1 MGVWE
6 YFTVWYNVIFL
17 VPLFMV
23 FLFAILQLVGVG
35 MELGGSDLGL
45 EIDTDVDLEVGADTD
60 VDVVDAGVDGSSG
73 DVSFFTT
80 ILGFLN
86 VGKVP
91 LMVLLMTLFASWGL
105 TGLICNRILGYK
117 LLNAIPIISSVS
129 AGIAFIVGIFS
140 VKYLSLLVVMIF
152 PESEKAVTHYD
163 LVGKPAIVT
172 TGRVTTA
179 FGKARVALD
188 SGARM
193 QVTCRIREGDE
204 EPSRG
209 EEVLLVDYDPA
220 TMTFEVSKFDV
231 EGL

>member
-1 MGVWE
+1 MGFWE
-6 YFTVWYNVIFL
+6 YFTVWYNAIFL

-35 MELGGSDLGL
+35 VELSGSDVGL
-45 EIDTDVDLEVGADTD
+45 EIDTDIDVDLDVDTD
-60 VDVVDAGVDGSSG
+60 ADLDASVDGSSG

-129 AGIAFIVGIFS
+129 AGIALVVSIFS
-140 VKYLSLLVVMIF
+140 VKYLALLVVMIF
-152 PESEKAVTHYD
+152 PESEKAATHYD
-163 LVGKPAIVT
+163 LIGKPAIVT

-193 QVTCRIREGDE
+193 QITCWIREGDE

-220 TMTFEVSKFDV
+220 TMTFEVSKLDV

>member
-1 MGVWE
+1 MGFWE
-6 YFTVWYNVIFL
+6 YFTVWYNAIFL

-35 MELGGSDLGL
+35 VELSGSDVGL
-45 EIDTDVDLEVGADTD
+45 EIDTDIDVDLDVDADTD
-60 VDVVDAGVDGSSG
+60 LDAGVDGSSG
-73 DVSFFTT
+73 DVSFFTA

-129 AGIAFIVGIFS
+129 AGIALVVSIFS
-140 VKYLSLLVVMIF
+140 VKYLALLVVMIF

-163 LVGKPAIVT
+163 LIGKPAIVT

-193 QVTCRIREGDE
+193 QITCRIREGDE
-204 EPSRG
+204 EPSHG

-220 TMTFEVSKFDV
+220 TMTFEVSKLDV